1 MDRETVK
8 QALALDP
15 GWTEAARHAWL
26 AVMDLAVW
34 GDLGSSRLGTTSRLR
49 KRVLEVGEKLKS
61 LTADRDWIPRP
72 REQVKNALASALGLR
87 DSLMELERA
96 AASLDAGGDLDAFR
110 GRLDELRR
118 LVEKMA
124 PQENRWARLLD
135 SQYGEDGD

>member
-8 QALALDP
+8 QALAIDP
-15 GWTEAARHAWL
+15 GWTEAARRAWL

-34 GDLGSSRLGTTSRLR
+34 GDLGSSRLGTTARLR
-49 KRVLEVGEKLKS
+49 KRVLDVGEKLKS

-87 DSLMELERA
+87 DSLTELERA

-110 GRLDELRR
+110 TGLDELRR
-118 LVEKMA
+118 LVEKMT
-124 PQENRWARLLD
+124 PQENRWALLLD